1 MKVKGGVSEDTLY
14 LFLHYMYGCNLG
26 VLEVREISTLAELHS
41 TASQFGQVE
50 LENGVKERLRGL
62 LDKEISRGPVAV
74 MEVNFLL
81 ARRSMEELLLRRR

>member
-1 MKVKGGVSEDTLY
+1 M
-14 LFLHYMYGCNLG
+14 
-26 VLEVREISTLAELHS
+26 
-41 TASQFGQVE
+41 E

-81 ARRSMEELLLRRR
+81 ARRPMEELLLRRR

>member
-1 MKVKGGVSEDTLY
+1 MSEHTFN
-14 LFLHYMYGCNLG
+14 LFLRHMYGCKM
-26 VLEVREISTLAELHS
+26 EVKEVAELSTLAELHRI
-41 TASQFGQVE
+41 ASQFGQVE

-81 ARRSMEELLLRRR
+81 ARRLMEELLLRRR